1 MKKAT
6 GISNRQKLR
15 SILAERALMRRF
27 LRPLIFALLVSVFA
41 SNGRSL
47 AQDRPL
53 KKLNWGVTTLSA
65 SMWIPWLAKEA
76 KIYEKNGLD
85 VETILLKGSG
95 QTGAALLGG
104 SLFAAPVALPNV
116 MLADLSGADLVNVA
130 HTVSVVS
137 NKLLVKPDIRKIED
151 LRGKKV
157 ATSAL
162 GSLGDFVFRYILRK
176 RGMDPSR
183 EITWLSV
190 GTNSERLQALAAGTI
205 DAADVTYPSDVQGE
219 RLGFRVLIDARKEVV
234 YPSTSIVTRRKTIQ
248 EDRDTVMRLV
258 RSHVEGIAYFKT
270 HKEFSLKVLTQYVKT
285 NDPEFLEGSYA
296 QFKQDFISVP
306 YPIMK
311 GLEATY
317 DYVALTRPEI
327 RSHKPEEF
335 MDPSFI
341 AELDKSG
348 FIKKLY
354 DQK

>member
-1 MKKAT
+1 
-6 GISNRQKLR
+6 
-15 SILAERALMRRF
+15 MRRF
-27 LRPLIFALLVSVFA
+27 LRQLIFALLVFVFA
-41 SNGRSL
+41 LNGSSL

-65 SMWIPWLAKEA
+65 SMWVPWLAKEA

-85 VETILLKGSG
+85 VEPILLKGSG

-116 MLADLSGADLVNVA
+116 MLADLSGADLINVA

-137 NKLLVKPDIRKIED
+137 NKLLVKPEIRKIED
-151 LRGKKV
+151 LRGKKI

-176 RGMDPSR
+176 HGLDPNR

-205 DAADVTYPSDVQGE
+205 DGADVTYPSDVQGE

-258 RSHVEGIAYFKT
+258 KSHVEGIAYFKS
-270 HKEFSLKVLTQYVKT
+270 HKEFSLKVLIKYVKT

-317 DYVALTRPEI
+317 EYVALTRPEI

-354 DQK
+354 EQR